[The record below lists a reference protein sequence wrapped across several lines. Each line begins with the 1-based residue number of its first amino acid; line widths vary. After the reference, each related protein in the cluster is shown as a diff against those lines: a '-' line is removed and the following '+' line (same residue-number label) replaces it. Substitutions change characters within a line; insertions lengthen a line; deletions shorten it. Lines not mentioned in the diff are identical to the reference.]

1 MFILFE
7 LALLSFGFDML
18 KLFTSEVFLEGLE
31 DALAL
36 AMVAGLIWWI

>member
-1 MFILFE
+1 MFMLFE

-18 KLFTSEVFLEGLE
+18 KLLTVDSFLEGL
-31 DALAL
+31 DAALAL